1 MSDVTYDSR
10 AGATGAAPSAARSR
24 GGARTVYLWELE
36 KLTAQWRIRAVLV
49 LCLVGPFLFAL
60 GLRAQDTLPSDTL
73 FGRWAHDSGFAVP
86 LVVLGFAGQWAL
98 PLLVC
103 LVAGDIFSSE
113 DHHGTWKTILT
124 RSRTRG
130 QVFAGKALAA
140 ITYSAVVVLLLGAG
154 SLAAG
159 VLVIGHQPLVGLS
172 GQEIGA
178 GRAAGIVVESWL
190 YMLLP
195 CLAFTAL
202 GVFFSLATR
211 HSAAGIGAPA
221 VLGLLLQLA
230 SLVDGLGP
238 VRRLLPTTAFDA
250 WHGLTTAPAFHRPLV
265 TGAYVGAGW
274 AVVLLAAGH
283 LLMQRRDFT
292 KG

>member
-1 MSDVTYDSR
+1 MSDVTYDSPV
-10 AGATGAAPSAARSR
+10 GATEAVRTAARPR

-49 LCLVGPFLFAL
+49 LCLVAPFLFAL

-130 QVFAGKALAA
+130 QVFAGKTLAA
-140 ITYSAVVVLLLGAG
+140 VTYSTVVVLLLGAG

-159 VLVIGHQPLVGLS
+159 VLVIGHQPPVGLS

-250 WHGLTTAPAFHRPLV
+250 WHGLTTAPAFHQPLV
-265 TGAYVGAGW
+265 TGAYVSAGC
-274 AVVLLAAGH
+274 AVMFLTASH
-283 LLMQRRDFT
+283 FLMLRRDFT

>member
-1 MSDVTYDSR
+1 MSDVTYDSP
-10 AGATGAAPSAARSR
+10 AEATGAVRTAARPR

-49 LCLVGPFLFAL
+49 LCLVAPFLFAL

-130 QVFAGKALAA
+130 QVFAGKTLAA
-140 ITYSAVVVLLLGAG
+140 VTYSSVVVLLLGAG

-265 TGAYVGAGW
+265 TGAYVSAGC
-274 AVVLLAAGH
+274 AVVFLAAGH
-283 LLMQRRDFT
+283 LLMLRRDFT

>member
-1 MSDVTYDSR
+1 MSDVTYDSP
-10 AGATGAAPSAARSR
+10 AEATGAARTAARPR

-49 LCLVGPFLFAL
+49 LCLAAPFLFAL

-130 QVFAGKALAA
+130 QVFAGKTLAA
-140 ITYSAVVVLLLGAG
+140 VTYSAAVVLLLGAG

-190 YMLLP
+190 YLLLP

-221 VLGLLLQLA
+221 VLGLLLQLV

-250 WHGLTTAPAFHRPLV
+250 WHGLTTDPAFHRPLV
-265 TGAYVGAGW
+265 TGAYVSAGC
-274 AVVLLAAGH
+274 AVVFLAAGH
-283 LLMQRRDFT
+283 LLMLRRDFT

>member
-1 MSDVTYDSR
+1 MSDVTYDSP
-10 AGATGAAPSAARSR
+10 AEATGAVRTAARPR

-49 LCLVGPFLFAL
+49 LCLVAPFLFAL

-130 QVFAGKALAA
+130 QVFAGKTLAA
-140 ITYSAVVVLLLGAG
+140 VTYSAVVVLLLGAG

-221 VLGLLLQLA
+221 VLGLLLQLV

-265 TGAYVGAGW
+265 SGAYVSAGC
-274 AVVLLAAGH
+274 AVVFLAAGH
-283 LLMQRRDFT
+283 LLMLRRDFT

>member
-1 MSDVTYDSR
+1 MSDVTCDSSVEVPEAER
-10 AGATGAAPSAARSR
+10 TAARRR
-24 GGARTVYLWELE
+24 GGARTVYFWELE
-36 KLTAQWRIRAVLV
+36 KLSAQWRIRAVLA
-49 LCLVGPFLFAL
+49 LCLVAPFLFAL
-60 GLRAQDTLPSDTL
+60 GLKAQDTLPSDTL

-130 QVFAGKALAA
+130 QIFAGKTLAA
-140 ITYSAVVVLLLGAG
+140 VTYSVAVVLLLGAG

-172 GQEIGA
+172 GQEIEA

-221 VLGLLLQLA
+221 VLGLLLQLV

-250 WHGLTTAPAFHRPLV
+250 WHGLTTEPAFHRPLV
-265 TGAYVGAGW
+265 TGAYVSVGC
-274 AVVLLAAGH
+274 AVVCLTVGYFHML
-283 LLMQRRDFT
+283 RRDFT

>member
-1 MSDVTYDSR
+1 MSDVTYDSP
-10 AGATGAAPSAARSR
+10 AEATGAARTAARPR

-49 LCLVGPFLFAL
+49 LCLAAPFLFAL

-130 QVFAGKALAA
+130 QVFAGKTLAA
-140 ITYSAVVVLLLGAG
+140 ITYSAAVVLLLGAG

-221 VLGLLLQLA
+221 VLGLLLQLV

-250 WHGLTTAPAFHRPLV
+250 WHGLTTDPAFHRPLV
-265 TGAYVGAGW
+265 TGAYVSAGC
-274 AVVLLAAGH
+274 AVVFLAAGH
-283 LLMQRRDFT
+283 LLMLRRDFT

>member
-1 MSDVTYDSR
+1 MSDVTHDSPAEA
-10 AGATGAAPSAARSR
+10 AGAVRTAARPR

-49 LCLVGPFLFAL
+49 LCLVAPFLFAL

-130 QVFAGKALAA
+130 QIFAGKTLAA
-140 ITYSAVVVLLLGAG
+140 VTYSAVVVLLLGAG

-221 VLGLLLQLA
+221 VLGLLLQLV

-250 WHGLTTAPAFHRPLV
+250 WHGLTTDPAFHRPLV
-265 TGAYVGAGW
+265 TGAYVSAGC
-274 AVVLLAAGH
+274 AVVFLAAGH
-283 LLMQRRDFT
+283 LLMLRRDFT